1 MSTFII
7 NGGRALS
14 GEWRVQGMKNAA
26 TPVLAATLLSRDPA
40 TIRNIPRISDIS
52 HMLAILE
59 DLGARI
65 TWRDEHTA
73 TIHTPEIK
81 KHEMDYLLTKRMRS
95 SVLFL
100 GPLLASLGKV
110 RAPAPGGCNIGNRP
124 LDAHM
129 KGFEALGAKV
139 SFGEDGY
146 YTIMGD
152 SLQASE
158 VRLIERSVTATENV
172 LMLASAIPGRTVIK
186 NAASEPHVVCLC
198 SMLSQ
203 MGAEISGAGTE
214 EVAIQGR
221 YGLKGVDFEIIPD
234 QLEIGTIAV
243 LGALCGG
250 EVTIAPVVPSDV
262 LAIKEKLEQAGVL
275 VEESG
280 DQWTVRGSLARL
292 KAFTVETAPHP
303 GFPTDLQA
311 PFGLLATQ
319 ARGESRIHDPMYE
332 NRLGYIGKLADMG
345 ARARVIGPHTAAITG
360 PFPLSGG
367 VVESLDLR
375 AGATL
380 LMAGLAA
387 SGRTIVKGAEI
398 IDRGYEAIDERLRAL
413 GADIARVE

>member
-7 NGGRALS
+7 NGGRELS

-26 TPVLAATLLSRDPA
+26 TPCLAATLLSREPS

-65 TWRDEHTA
+65 TWQDAHTA
-73 TIHTPEIK
+73 TIRTPEIK

-100 GPLLASLGKV
+100 GPLLGVLGKV
-110 RAPAPGGCNIGNRP
+110 RAPSPGGCNIGNRP

-129 KGFEALGAKV
+129 KAFEALGAAV
-139 SFGEDGY
+139 SFGEDEY
-146 YTIMGD
+146 YTIIGD

-158 VRLIERSVTATENV
+158 VTLTERSVTATENI

-186 NAASEPHVVCLC
+186 NAASEPHIVCLC
-198 SMLSQ
+198 RMLSQ
-203 MGAEISGAGTE
+203 MGAQISGTGAE
-214 EVAIQGR
+214 EITIQGSR
-221 YGLKGVDFEIIPD
+221 RLKGVDFEIIPD

-250 EVTIAPVVPSDV
+250 EISIAPVVPEHV
-262 LAIKEKLEQAGVL
+262 RVVKEKLEEAGVL

-280 DQWTVRGSLARL
+280 GQWTVRGSRDRL
-292 KAFTVETAPHP
+292 KAFAVETAPHP

-332 NRLGYIGKLADMG
+332 NRLGYIRKLEDMG
-345 ARARVIGPHTAAITG
+345 ARARVIGPHTAAISG
-360 PFPLSGG
+360 PYPLAGG
-367 VVESLDLR
+367 IVESLDLR

-387 SGRTIVKGAEI
+387 RGQTIVKGAEI
-398 IDRGYEAIDERLRAL
+398 IDRGYEGIDERLRAL
-413 GADIARVE
+413 GADITRVE